1 MKHSKSKYRGY
12 FNKYYKDMPFFE
24 IITKDLNYIGL
35 WIRNFLKNNF
45 KSKTIFAHPHYP
57 SRGSTIYKISKELG
71 YNITNKQRSK
81 PEFAIFWE
89 YTTFRK
95 EFRLLDEISKDKY
108 VINLHSRDIS
118 KKYVDKIHQ
127 EVFGYS
133 TMVDPLTYNGKIV
146 KKSDINGTHNGEIV
160 EGPVEFIEEDYI
172 YQILIDNTIPGDS
185 VMDIRVPFIGEALNF
200 VYIKTRTISDRFK
213 NPTGSKV
220 EAISDHLSDNEIKQL
235 NQYCKILKLDYGEL
249 DVLRDKKD
257 GRIYVIDVNNTPQGP
272 PSKTSKKDAIY
283 AISEMTEA
291 IRKLTS
297 ANKIHKKTDQ

>member
-1 MKHSKSKYRGY
+1 
-12 FNKYYKDMPFFE
+12 MPFFE